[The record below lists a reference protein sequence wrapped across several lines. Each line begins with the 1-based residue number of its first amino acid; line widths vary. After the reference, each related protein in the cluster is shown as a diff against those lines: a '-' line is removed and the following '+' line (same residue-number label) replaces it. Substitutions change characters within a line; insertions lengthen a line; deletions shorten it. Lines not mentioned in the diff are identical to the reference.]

1 MSDVTPLRIL
11 ILDDQPELARVMRDV
26 LRPQGFEVRA
36 ADTALTAMASARA
49 APPAVVLVRWD
60 MPQGE
65 ASRFMELFRGASP
78 GAVIVLTTGTVAEVH
93 ASENERIQDL
103 LNRRP
108 RTVEVDVDA
117 YLRRLTE
124 EDA

>member
-65 ASRFMELFRGASP
+65 ASRFMELFRAASP
-78 GAVIVLTTGTVAEVH
+78 GAVIVLTTGQPGEDDDRELKKAV
-93 ASENERIQDL
+93 
-103 LNRRP
+103 RRYAVGRVLHRP
-108 RTVEVDVDA
+108 F
-117 YLRRLTE
+117 
-124 EDA
+124 